1 MFCKCNRNCCG
12 CKELIYTGTVASTA
26 SNVTITL
33 PSQSVCNNEC
43 LCFVVTTSIPVTT
56 NPLPVQIIVGTTTYN
71 MINNCSNAVY
81 SDQIKSRKVYCVSLK
96 TDTLLA
102 KNMKCNLC
110 PTSVD
115 IPCLP
120 ATTSVVSETA
130 ISLKGVGTK

>member
-1 MFCKCNRNCCG
+1 MFCNCNGNCCG
-12 CKELIYTGTVASTA
+12 CKDLIYTGTVASTS

-33 PSQSVCNNEC
+33 PSQSMCNNEC
-43 LCFVVTTSIPVTT
+43 LCFVITANIPATTS
-56 NPLPVQIIVGTTTYN
+56 PLPVQIIVGNTTYN
-71 MINNCSNAVY
+71 MINKCSNYVY
-81 SDQIKSRKVYCVSLK
+81 SDQIKSRKVYCVALK

-120 ATTSVVSETA
+120 ATTAPSV
-130 ISLKGVGTK
+130 